1 MPIDK
6 LNSTASIIAAL
17 RGESSERGERT
28 RRKNTPTSDSQES
41 VPSKRGDI
49 KVLRQQLVDLLKPV
63 SLDDKE
69 AVRRIRPQM
78 LRSILLWEFGPALR
92 DHPDWQPMLETITQ
106 SIEKHPAHEAN
117 FLKLLS
123 DLKH

>member
-6 LNSTASIIAAL
+6 LSSTASIIAAL
-17 RGESSERGERT
+17 RGESSDRSDRT
-28 RRKNTPTSDSQES
+28 RRKGTQTSDANES
-41 VPSKRGDI
+41 VKSNRADV
-49 KVLRQQLVDLLKPV
+49 KVLRQQLVDLVKPV

-69 AVRRIRPQM
+69 AVRRLRPQVI
-78 LRSILLWEFGPALR
+78 RNILLWEFGPALR

-106 SIEKHPAHEAN
+106 SIEEHPRHEAN

-123 DLKH
+123 ELKH

>member
-1 MPIDK
+1 MSIDK
-6 LNSTASIIAAL
+6 LNSTAGIIAAL
-17 RGESSERGERT
+17 RGESSDRGEKT
-28 RRKNTPTSDSQES
+28 RRKNTEASDAREAGTSA
-41 VPSKRGDI
+41 RGDI
-49 KVLRQQLVDLLKPV
+49 KVLRQQLADLIKPV

-78 LRSILLWEFGPALR
+78 IRSILLWEFGAALR

-106 SIEKHPAHEAN
+106 SIEKSPVHEAN

-123 DLKH
+123 ELKR